1 MMTWLLAVAAAA
13 VALWPT
19 QKKGGGRGLLDDLA
33 GLEPP
38 PKKAGNYLDA
48 VAALQIVRARL
59 VHTDELSDE
68 AVEALNTLT
77 LSLAAGSDEE

>member
-19 QKKGGGRGLLDDLA
+19 GKKPGGFSLDDLA
-33 GLEPP
+33 VLEPP

-48 VAALQIVRARL
+48 VAALQTVRARL

>member
-19 QKKGGGRGLLDDLA
+19 GKKTVGFSLDDLA

-77 LSLAAGSDEE
+77 LALAAGSDEE

>member
-19 QKKGGGRGLLDDLA
+19 GKKPGGFSLDDLA

-38 PKKAGNYLDA
+38 PKRAGNYLDA
-48 VAALQIVRARL
+48 VAALQVVRARL